1 MTVTGGGGNGWCRSW
16 RCRFSPTHLKIAA
29 ALLLAVLLFVGGPG
43 YHAPRSFG
51 RFWNLGHIVL
61 FFLLTDLFLQTRFY
75 RKCARSAGA
84 IWGVLAATLV
94 LGALVELLQA
104 RIGRLPA
111 AGDVALDLLGA
122 LLALAFRIKPAAG
135 ATRWPQRVLQTAA
148 VLMAAAACLPLAA
161 ALLDEY
167 RAAAAFP
174 NLASFETT
182 IELDRWE
189 GGAGRTLS
197 GEVFRD
203 GRRSLKISLTRAKY
217 SGVALIHFPRDWR
230 GHEALEFSVFNP
242 GAASL
247 ALTCR
252 VHDRLHSAA
261 GQHYSDRFN
270 RRFGIAPG
278 WNDIRIPLEDI
289 RLAPATRPMDLSR
302 IDGLGIFSVR
312 LPAAAT
318 VFLDRVRL
326 VEGSG
331 EEAATVSA
339 EK

>member
-1 MTVTGGGGNGWCRSW
+1 MTPSGGGGNRRCRSW
-16 RCRFSPTHLKIAA
+16 RCRFSRTHLKIAA

-43 YHAPRSFG
+43 YHSPRSFG

-75 RKCARSAGA
+75 QKGARSAGA
-84 IWGVLAATLV
+84 IWGVLTATLV

-111 AGDVALDLLGA
+111 VGDVALDLLGT
-122 LLALAFRIKPAAG
+122 LLALVFRIKPAAG
-135 ATRWPQRVLQTAA
+135 AARWPQRFLQTAA
-148 VLMAAAACLPLAA
+148 VLMAAVACVPLAA

-174 NLASFETT
+174 KLASFETT
-182 IELDRWE
+182 TELGRWE
-189 GGAGRTLS
+189 GGAARTLS

-230 GHEALEFSVFNP
+230 GYEALEFSVFNP
-242 GAASL
+242 GPAPL

-252 VHDRLHSAA
+252 VHDRTHIAA

-270 RRFGIAPG
+270 RRFRIAAG

-302 IDGLGIFSVR
+302 VDGLGLFSVR
-312 LPAAAT
+312 LPAVAT

-326 VEGSG
+326 VKGAG
-331 EEAATVSA
+331 DGAATVPA